1 MISSFE
7 EMRAKLPMQFRL
19 GSFTVGYFVDYTCDS
34 VDDLKSIP
42 ENSAMGSLAFVAD
55 PPSTYKKDSTG
66 KWILQRSI

>member
-19 GSFTVGYFVDYTCDS
+19 GSFAVGYFVDYTCDS

-42 ENSAMGSLAFVAD
+42 ENGFCSVLFDVKVKNG
-55 PPSTYKKDSTG
+55 
-66 KWILQRSI
+66 I